1 MRNDMNINNKTI
13 NNENIIKINQ
23 PEGSKS
29 GENKTISNV
38 LIGEGKTEPK
48 KRSRKLLIFILV
60 IIIIAIIY
68 CWRYQCNNSENVSY
82 SKISK
87 YSYYDF

>member
-1 MRNDMNINNKTI
+1 MNNPNIQKNNQVE
-13 NNENIIKINQ
+13 EN
-23 PEGSKS
+23 KS

-48 KRSRKLLIFILV
+48 KRSRKLLFFILV
-60 IIIIAIIY
+60 VIIIAIIY
-68 CWRYQCNNSENVSY
+68 CWRNQCNNSENVSY